1 MVYSILFLFPVIWN
15 LLFPRLSIPYE
26 HLYNI
31 NVLLGNPLIFSPPFF
46 IQLLVMVF
54 FILHCLSNQNTQ
66 HSEHV
71 DLTVSIHKHFKSL
84 NVILK
89 LNWNFYR
96 VVKTK
101 QVEFI
106 VFGCF
111 VACRLPESLGYMSEI
126 HVFVSIFFYF
136 FFRRD
141 QG

>member
-1 MVYSILFLFPVIWN
+1 MYLLFSSMSSFVIQSLSLLKREVFHIIYASLKKVLCFVLRKVFGRLVEILWFILFYSSSLSLRN
-15 LLFPRLSIPYE
+15 LLYPHLSIPYE

-31 NVLLGNPLIFSPPFF
+31 NVLLGNPLTFSPPFF

-89 LNWNFYR
+89 L
-96 VVKTK
+96 
-101 QVEFI
+101 
-106 VFGCF
+106 
-111 VACRLPESLGYMSEI
+111 
-126 HVFVSIFFYF
+126 
-136 FFRRD
+136 D
-141 QG
+141 